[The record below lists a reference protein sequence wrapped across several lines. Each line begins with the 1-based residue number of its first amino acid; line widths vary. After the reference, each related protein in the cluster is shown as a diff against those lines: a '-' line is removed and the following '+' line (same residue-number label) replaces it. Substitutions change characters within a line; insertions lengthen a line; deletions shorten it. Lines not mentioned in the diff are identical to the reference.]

1 MSSHLTVWS
10 TWWMIVYTEFQLCRM
25 YGFLIIHLAFLV
37 HVKPSPTASEAD
49 EELLTEGDLER
60 ERERAGSVLVL
71 DRVDDMCIPCFN
83 WSVKVFDLSSLSE
96 AYTFVMVLFLFR
108 IGVPT
113 NMHLLI
119 SKR

>member
-1 MSSHLTVWS
+1 M
-10 TWWMIVYTEFQLCRM
+10 
-25 YGFLIIHLAFLV
+25 
-37 HVKPSPTASEAD
+37 
-49 EELLTEGDLER
+49 
-60 ERERAGSVLVL
+60 L